1 MSRADTGARRV
12 PAPRTA
18 AEQSPG
24 PARAAAEP
32 GAGAAADS
40 QMAGPVA
47 GSETAGVAA
56 GGGKG
61 GSVAGGEEIAVSA
74 PQTDGTVGEP
84 AGSGHE
90 DAGTGRSDASP
101 DRGGAGQAVT
111 AGAASVSGDER
122 PSIEV
127 AARREPWAG
136 AEPLIRWGGLVVAIV
151 ASFVS
156 GVFELLLSTL
166 RAGDVVSVW
175 GGDAIGSGGGPLLGL
190 SVVLAAVL
198 NYAIAWFAVTTTR
211 RKWALGPPWAL
222 WTLMM
227 LLAAGVRTSE
237 GDYLLGGENWIALVM
252 ILVGSLTYAVYSYRL
267 ILKRTLP

>member
-1 MSRADTGARRV
+1 MNRADTGARV
-12 PAPRTA
+12 PA
-18 AEQSPG
+18 
-24 PARAAAEP
+24 ARAASDE
-32 GAGAAADS
+32 
-40 QMAGPVA
+40 
-47 GSETAGVAA
+47 ET
-56 GGGKG
+56 
-61 GSVAGGEEIAVSA
+61 AVSA
-74 PQTDGTVGEP
+74 SQTD
-84 AGSGHE
+84 
-90 DAGTGRSDASP
+90 
-101 DRGGAGQAVT
+101 
-111 AGAASVSGDER
+111 GDER
-122 PSIEV
+122 PTIDV
-127 AARREPWAG
+127 TPGREPWAG
-136 AEPLIRWGGLVVAIV
+136 AESLIRWGGLVVAIL

-156 GVFELLLSTL
+156 GVFELLLTTL
-166 RAGDVVSVW
+166 RAGDLVSVW

-198 NYAIAWFAVTTTR
+198 NYGIAWFAVTTTR